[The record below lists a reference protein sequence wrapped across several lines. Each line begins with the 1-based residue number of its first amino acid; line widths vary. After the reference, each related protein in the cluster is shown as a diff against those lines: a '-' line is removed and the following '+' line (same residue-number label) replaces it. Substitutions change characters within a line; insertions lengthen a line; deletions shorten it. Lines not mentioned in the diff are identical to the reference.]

1 MDQGTGRRSA
11 RAAAKVMLIDD
22 DRSLHAYMRRIMKDA
37 GYEFCGAMDGL
48 SGLEVLSA
56 ERPDILLLD
65 VMMPGM
71 NGFEV
76 CRTLRES
83 GRRIPV
89 IFLSAKGDIVDKS
102 IGFNAGGDDYV
113 VKPFSSDELLL
124 RVQAHLRR
132 HRDDLA
138 FARAVS
144 REGSHVTGELEIM
157 FNQYEVRLR
166 GEPVNLTAK
175 EFEILALLA
184 ANPGQVFTRA
194 QIYEHIWGEDSTVD
208 ESTITVFMRKIREKI
223 EDNPSQPRYLVTV
236 WRVGYKFAEQ
246 VG

>member
-1 MDQGTGRRSA
+1 MDQGTARRGGRS
-11 RAAAKVMLIDD
+11 AAKVMLIDD
-22 DRSLHAYMRRIMKDA
+22 DRSLHAYMRRIMKEA

-48 SGLEVLSA
+48 SGLEMLAA
-56 ERPDILLLD
+56 EKPDLLLLD

-76 CRTLRES
+76 CRTMRES

-102 IGFNAGGDDYV
+102 IGFKAGGDDYL
-113 VKPFSSDELLL
+113 VKPFDNSELLL
-124 RVQAHLRR
+124 RIEAHLRR
-132 HRDDLA
+132 HKGDLA
-138 FARAVS
+138 FARASAQNGYTTVGDLS
-144 REGSHVTGELEIM
+144 ISFGKYLVEKNGRALD
-157 FNQYEVRLR
+157 
-166 GEPVNLTAK
+166 LTSK

-184 ANPGQVFTRA
+184 ANPGQVYTRQ
-194 QIYEHIWGEDSTVD
+194 QIYEHIWGEDSSVD

-223 EDNPSQPRYLVTV
+223 EDNPSQPRYLLTV

>member
-1 MDQGTGRRSA
+1 MRWINRWQRRV
-11 RAAAKVMLIDD
+11 AAAKVMLIDD
-22 DRSLHAYMRRIMKDA
+22 DKSLHVLMRRIMEGA
-37 GYEFCGAMDGL
+37 GYRFCGAMDGVA
-48 SGLEVLSA
+48 GLALLADEK
-56 ERPDILLLD
+56 PDLLLLD

-76 CRTLRES
+76 CRTMREG

-138 FARAVS
+138 FAKAVS
-144 REGSHVTGELEIM
+144 REGTSQTGDLEIR
-157 FNQYEVRLR
+157 FNQYEAYLR

-184 ANPGQVFTRA
+184 ANPGQVFTRS
-194 QIYEHIWGEDSTVD
+194 QIYEHIWGEDSSVD

-223 EDNPSQPRYLVTV
+223 EDNPSQPRYLLTV
-236 WRVGYKFAEQ
+236 WRVGYKFAEK
-246 VG
+246 V